1 MKLLIAN
8 AGAGKSHWL
17 RQQSGIYIDCTH
29 KPHRA
34 VLCAIADALGIDY
47 PSRASID
54 DLISHI
60 CAAQPTSL
68 LIDNIDRPAPRMCY
82 SIIAIAA
89 VHSVTATA
97 TDPRRVAII
106 TDRAAA
112 HIVPPPRVDIAAL
125 IPPDIPHRD
134 AIRIRATAHTP
145 AAAIAAVAA
154 VRRGDPPPTPPPA
167 NATPIIALI
176 ALGIVYLLRY
186 DANSPV
192 IMALLLALGYVIRRF
207 MWRRFG

>member
-1 MKLLIAN
+1 MQLMIAP
-8 AGAGKSHWL
+8 AGAGKSYWL
-17 RQQSGIYIDCTH
+17 AERGQIIDCTH

-34 VLCAIADALGIDY
+34 VLCAIADTVGADY
-47 PSRASID
+47 ASRASID
-54 DLISHI
+54 EIITAI
-60 CAAQPTSL
+60 CATQPHRL
-68 LIDNIDRPAPRMCY
+68 LLDNIDRPAPRLCY
-82 SIIAIAA
+82 SLLTIAA
-89 VHSVTATA
+89 VHDVTATA
-97 TDPRRVAII
+97 TDPRRVSII

-112 HIVPPPRVDIAAL
+112 HIVPPPRVDIIAL
-125 IPPDIPHRD
+125 IPADIPRRD

-176 ALGIVYLLRY
+176 ALSTVYLLRY
-186 DANSPV
+186 DASSPI